1 MIQITNYEGS
11 DTVEHVFLAI
21 PNESHE
27 KAYTEMMDR
36 WEKIET
42 KINPSLLGRY
52 SEKEKRNVSYS
63 KWLEWWKDQHTTGS
77 MLSTKVPCTLYFL
90 MNNSGEILGS
100 IEINHANTHRGH
112 LHAGIA
118 PWNRNKGYGSV
129 MLKLALDKC
138 RKMQFSRVEI
148 CPYKNNIGA
157 IKTIVNNGGI
167 LIEEFFENGL
177 DCQRYLIEL

>member
-1 MIQITNYEGS
+1 MILWKCVLGNSERVSRESLYRNDGS
-11 DTVEHVFLAI
+11 LG
-21 PNESHE
+21 
-27 KAYTEMMDR
+27 
-36 WEKIET
+36 KIET

-63 KWLEWWKDQHTTGS
+63 QWKDQHTTGS

-138 RKMQFSRVEI
+138 REMKFSRVEI

-167 LIEEFFENGL
+167 L
-177 DCQRYLIEL
+177 